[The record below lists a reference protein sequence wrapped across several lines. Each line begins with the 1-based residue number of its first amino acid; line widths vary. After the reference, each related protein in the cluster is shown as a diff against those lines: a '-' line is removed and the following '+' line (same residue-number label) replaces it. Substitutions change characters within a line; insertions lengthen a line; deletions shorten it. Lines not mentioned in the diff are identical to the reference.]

1 MIGGVTYCGY
11 YPLKT
16 GNFFVIGF
24 TWALLTLISA
34 SFISV
39 EKELNSAARIAQN
52 PCAIRVSRFVI
63 IIP

>member
-1 MIGGVTYCGY
+1 MIWGVTYCGY

-16 GNFFVIGF
+16 GNVFVIGF
-24 TWALLTLISA
+24 TWALLTLASA

-39 EKELNSAARIAQN
+39 EKELNSAARIAQTL
-52 PCAIRVSRFVI
+52 CAVRVSRFVI